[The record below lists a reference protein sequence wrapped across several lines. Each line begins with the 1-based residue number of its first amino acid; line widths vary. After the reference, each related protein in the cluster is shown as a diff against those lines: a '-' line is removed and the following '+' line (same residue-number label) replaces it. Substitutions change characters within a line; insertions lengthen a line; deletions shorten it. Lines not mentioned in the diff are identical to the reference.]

1 MNKSFI
7 IERDVLTSTWV
18 KQKFTVDA
26 IDKPSAIN
34 LVRRAPKEDIY
45 SMFEHTSEILL
56 ETEAEICNQIN
67 IDNCYEIPHQPKL
80 NL

>member
-7 IERDVLTSTWV
+7 VERDVLTQVWV

-26 IDKPSAIN
+26 EDLTSAIN
-34 LVRRAPKEDIY
+34 KIRRTPRDEVYDRY
-45 SMFEHTSEILL
+45 HHESEVLYDTEL
-56 ETEAEICNQIN
+56 ELNNHIS
-67 IDNCYEIPHQPKL
+67 IDKCYEIPHQPKL